1 MTEIVRICI
10 DPGHSEGQNQSPVV
24 PEYREGTRMF
34 VLGQLLKEQ
43 LERYQDVEVLITR
56 QKISDNPSLYQ
67 RGSMAKGC
75 EILLSLHS
83 DAVSGEGAEGVDRPT
98 VFYPI
103 SGRGQELA
111 ALLTEKIAQIMGTK
125 QAGKIKTRIN
135 SAGSAD
141 YYGVIRHAVE
151 AGSVGMILE
160 HSFHTNEAAAKWL
173 MEDRNLKTLAKA
185 EAAVLADY
193 YGLTKPGEEEEMRY
207 NTLGDLKA
215 DKTYGGA
222 YLPTIEKLLRKGLL
236 QGKGGEG
243 DETVIDLSEDAV
255 RILVINDRAG
265 LYGN

>member
-1 MTEIVRICI
+1 
-10 DPGHSEGQNQSPVV
+10 
-24 PEYREGTRMF
+24 MF